1 MLLPKRLKRRMI
13 KNGENPTEKL
23 LRKLISLQFPEE
35 VDVLDEK
42 NAIVVFRDNENALLV
57 HYRLLGGKLIKVSQ
71 KVSFSYDYFE
81 DKFDFINQL
90 SLLKRANN
98 REDFSLTYKYK
109 NGSYII
115 KDGIWNTITFEG
127 KNGLFKKYRCALGMI
142 KIASDYENDDNYSF
156 INPVTEEK
164 VTETFEVNDG
174 NYYAILNLDGTIRGN
189 KLFKGNSFSKVEEI
203 IDLND
208 YESLETFIEE
218 RKNICNEI
226 KQRNKQYY
234 MEMIAEKNNGSNS
247 PYLDSEVL
255 RILKMK
261 K

>member
-13 KNGENPTEKL
+13 KNGENPTERL

-35 VDVLDEK
+35 IDVLDEK
-42 NAIVVFRDNENALLV
+42 NAIAVFRDNGNSLLV
-57 HYRLLGGKLIKVSQ
+57 HFRLEEGELIKVSQ
-71 KVSFSYDYFE
+71 KTSFEYDYFK

-115 KDGIWNTITFEG
+115 EDGIWDTITFEE
-127 KNGLFKKYRCALGMI
+127 KKELFKKHQCALGMI
-142 KIASDYENDDNYSF
+142 KIASDYENDNNYSF
-156 INPVTEEK
+156 ISPVTGEN
-164 VTETFEVNDG
+164 VTESFTVYDG
-174 NYYAILNLDGTIRGN
+174 NYYAILNLDGTIRGK
-189 KLFKGNSFSKVEEI
+189 KLFKGNSFSKIEEI

-208 YESLETFIEE
+208 YESLETFIKE